1 MNTELSK
8 YTTREILEELLHR
21 ESTDP
26 DFYLADEKPT
36 SYTFKFYKYE

>member
-8 YTTREILEELLHR
+8 YTTKEILEELLRR

-26 DFYLADEKPT
+26 DFHLVDENVT